1 MELEVSMLFPVYV
14 HTGDDK
20 HAHGAEVPDF
30 PGCFSAADNWDD
42 LAGNIQEAIE
52 LYCEDEDMAI
62 PTPTSLTKLMANPD
76 YQGGIWMMVD
86 INIEKLRT
94 KAVRLN
100 VSLPQG
106 LLRRIDDEAK
116 SRHMSRSA
124 FLAMSAQRELG
135 LQ

>member
-1 MELEVSMLFPVYV
+1 MLFPVYV

-30 PGCFSAADNWDD
+30 PGCFSAADGWDE
-42 LAGNIQEAIE
+42 LAGNIQEAVE
-52 LYCEDEDMAI
+52 LYCEDEDMVVPS
-62 PTPTSLTKLMANPD
+62 PTPLEKLMSNPD

-86 INIEKLRT
+86 IDTGKLKT
-94 KAVRLN
+94 KSVRLN
-100 VSLPQG
+100 VSLPEG

-135 LQ
+135 A